1 MQLVAEELQQYR
13 GLRIEE
19 IRGLGKKVLGR
30 LRSAEQYLAA
40 QGTDGG
46 LPYYLALQHHEHGT
60 SLSELGKIL
69 GLPYRDLVSVFKH
82 YGIPRL
88 TKAEAVRRNW
98 EDPEFRARQ
107 AEAVRRNWEDPEFRA
122 RQAEAMRRA
131 IHYKDVAEKWQA
143 LVKDISERTGMT
155 QEDIEAFL
163 RRYFEKQ

>member
-107 AEAVRRNWEDPEFRA
+107 AEA
-122 RQAEAMRRA
+122 MRRA